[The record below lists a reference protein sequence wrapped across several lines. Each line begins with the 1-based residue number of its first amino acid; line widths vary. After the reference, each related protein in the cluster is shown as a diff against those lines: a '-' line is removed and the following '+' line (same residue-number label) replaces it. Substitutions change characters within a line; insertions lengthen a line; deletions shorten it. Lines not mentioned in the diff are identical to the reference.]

1 MKLPF
6 LLLETIYIL
15 LKLESL
21 YEIRAVG
28 FSDLSLQW
36 KEFLRNSSKAGNTV
50 SQIFYFLETIV
61 NVETNDKIG

>member
-21 YEIRAVG
+21 YETRAVG

>member
-6 LLLETIYIL
+6 LLLETIYIF

-36 KEFLRNSSKAGNTV
+36 EEILRN
-50 SQIFYFLETIV
+50 
-61 NVETNDKIG
+61 